1 MPQAVLPQ
9 GAQCPVSDGEL
20 VRQTLAGRTAAFEDL
35 VRRWAGRI
43 LALCHAKVRRADVA
57 EDMAQ
62 EALLRA
68 FRSLATLTD
77 PEKFPSWL
85 YGIALRACLDWL
97 KAKERTTVPFSVLDK
112 ENRPDDYLAG
122 HATDEPALDQE
133 DERRHLLAEVET
145 LPDECREVVM
155 LYYYHDAT
163 YRDIAALLSVSPA
176 TINARLTKARALL
189 RERLTPHPCTS
200 PLRSEGMPEGR

>member
-1 MPQAVLPQ
+1 MALGPA
-9 GAQCPVSDGEL
+9 SDGEL
-20 VRQTLAGRTAAFEDL
+20 VRQTLAGRPVAFEEL

-43 LALCHAKVRRADVA
+43 LALCHAKVGRRDVA

-68 FRSLATLTD
+68 YRALGTLTD

-97 KAKERTTVPFSVLDK
+97 KAKERSTIPFSVLDP
-112 ENRPDDYLAG
+112 ERNPDSYLSG
-122 HATDEPALDQE
+122 RSDGEPSIDRE
-133 DERRHLLAEVET
+133 DERQHLLAQVEA
-145 LPDECREVVM
+145 LPDEFREVVM
-155 LYYYHDAT
+155 LYYYEDTT
-163 YRDIAALLSVSPA
+163 YRDIAALLNVSPA

-189 RERLTPHPCTS
+189 RERLNETALGTRH
-200 PLRSEGMPEGR
+200 